1 MAIGEA
7 VQFVEAVA
15 VEVVVLAAA
24 VSAVAGSFVVALAGQ
39 VAAVP
44 SSAASAIAIFALD
57 SSFP

>member
-15 VEVVVLAAA
+15 ADVVVLAAA

-39 VAAVP
+39 VAAV